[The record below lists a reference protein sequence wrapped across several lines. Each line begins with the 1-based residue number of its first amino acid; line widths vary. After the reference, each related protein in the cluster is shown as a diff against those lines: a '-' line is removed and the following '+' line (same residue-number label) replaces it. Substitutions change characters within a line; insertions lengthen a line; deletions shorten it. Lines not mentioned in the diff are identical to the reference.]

1 MTGEGPSLA
10 VGGPPLMKISG
21 SAKGFLF
28 QVILLICV
36 MPLMVTGQKSCSR
49 NADLMKSIQYQ
60 LKLVEDNEGKCDCKG
75 RDEVQE
81 KVAFMVKN
89 SAELQNIPSKSVVVY
104 NTVIT
109 NLGNGYDSST
119 GIFKS
124 PSNGV
129 YIFSWT
135 ALCQYGKYFRTYL
148 DLNEHLIAR
157 NFAGARNVRD
167 HASGSQNVVIEVKK
181 DDKISIRIEDG
192 FTGKFMFGSS
202 WSTFSG
208 YKL

>member
-1 MTGEGPSLA
+1 MS
-10 VGGPPLMKISG
+10 
-21 SAKGFLF
+21 LF
-28 QVILLICV
+28 QVILLTCV
-36 MPLMVTGQKSCSR
+36 MTLMVTGHKSCSI
-49 NADLMKSIQYQ
+49 NAELMKSIQYQ
-60 LKLVEDNEGKCDCKG
+60 LKLVENNDGKCDCKG
-75 RDEVQE
+75 RYTGPE

-89 SAELQNIPSKSVVVY
+89 SADLLNIPANSVVVY

-119 GIFKS
+119 GIFKA
-124 PSNGV
+124 PSNCV

-135 ALCQYGKYFRTYL
+135 VLCQHGKSFRTYL
-148 DLNEHLIAR
+148 ALNGHLIAR
-157 NFAGARNVRD
+157 NFAGARNVAD

-181 DDKISIRIEDG
+181 DDEIFVRIQDG
-192 FTGKFMFGSS
+192 YTGQFMYADS

>member
-1 MTGEGPSLA
+1 MS
-10 VGGPPLMKISG
+10 
-21 SAKGFLF
+21 LF
-28 QVILLICV
+28 QVILLTCV
-36 MPLMVTGQKSCSR
+36 MSIMVTGQKSCSR

-60 LKLVEDNEGKCDCKG
+60 LKLLEDNEGKCDCKG
-75 RDEVQE
+75 RGSGSE

-89 SAELQNIPSKSVVVY
+89 SINLHNIPSKSVVVY

-109 NLGNGYDSST
+109 NLGNGYDKST
-119 GIFKS
+119 GIFTA

-135 ALCQYGKYFRTYL
+135 VLTPHGKFFFTYL
-148 DLNEHLIAR
+148 ALNGNLIAR
-157 NFAGARNVRD
+157 NFAGARKEAD
-167 HASGSQNVVIEVKK
+167 SASGSQNVVIEVKK
-181 DDKISIRIEDG
+181 DDKIYVTIQEG
-192 FTGKFMFGSS
+192 YTGQYLFGNS